1 MKWSSPRVD
10 RNPERRQPGPAPVE
24 SDRPDADP
32 SAWSVPEE
40 ESPMEFARTCSV
52 GAVVALV
59 GVAAGHAVAARS
71 TLGF

>member
-1 MKWSSPRVD
+1 
-10 RNPERRQPGPAPVE
+10 
-24 SDRPDADP
+24 
-32 SAWSVPEE
+32 
-40 ESPMEFARTCSV
+40 MEFARTCSV